1 MTQKNRILHGIPA
14 SPGIVWGRAHVLTG
28 RDSLDS
34 FQTSTRLLY
43 TSQEVAAELERFRL
57 AVDRTE
63 EELTRLKEEV
73 ASEFPD
79 HAHLLEL
86 HLLILRDRMLF
97 EGAQRLIQEQNL
109 SAERSLYLAFQ
120 EIKGLFQRI
129 GDPHIK
135 GRIADVEAV
144 YRRLLGHLTGKGAGK
159 TLAFSEPIIIVAR
172 DLSPAETTQ
181 MSASQVLGFVTELGG
196 KTSHTAIIA
205 HSLEIPA
212 VVGLDNATWE
222 IESGQ
227 QVILDGLTG
236 KVILEP
242 DPLMLRTYQAHQAEF
257 EAFKSEVAQGSALPA
272 ATSDGHPI
280 RVHANIEMPGEVSLV
295 LKYGADGI
303 GLYRT
308 EFLYLRQ
315 RHLPTEEELFENYKR
330 VVEGMAPQLVTI
342 RTLDIGG
349 DKFLSPLEYAPEM
362 NPALGL
368 RAIRFCLKEQ
378 KIFRTQLKAILR
390 ASAYGQVRVMFP
402 LISSLRELKE
412 ARRLLASVQEELTK
426 EGVPFDANLPVG
438 AMIEV
443 PAAVTLASIL
453 AQQADFFSIGT
464 NDLIQ
469 YALAIDRVNKQV
481 SDMYQPLHPA
491 VMRMIRDVVQAG
503 RAARIPV
510 AMCGE
515 MAGEPLYIPVLL
527 GLGVEELSMNPMAIP
542 VVKRVIRMTSLKEAR
557 DLARQA
563 FRKATVEEVNDFV
576 TREMDRRFPEIFRF
590 GHSLANNLGA

>member
-1 MTQKNRILHGIPA
+1 MTEKNRILQGIPA
-14 SPGIVWGRAHVLTG
+14 SPGIVWGRAQVLSS
-28 RDSLDS
+28 RDIS
-34 FQTSTRLLY
+34 QVPVRLLY
-43 TSQEVAAELERFRL
+43 TSQEVTEELERFRN
-57 AVDRTE
+57 AVDTTE
-63 EELTRLKEEV
+63 AELVRLKEEV
-73 ASEFPD
+73 AAEFPD
-79 HAHLLEL
+79 QVHLLEL

-97 EGAQRLIQEQNL
+97 PETQRLVQEQNL
-109 SAERSLYLAFQ
+109 NAERALYLAFQ
-120 EIKGLFQRI
+120 KVKELFQRI

-144 YRRLLGHLTGKGAGK
+144 YRRLLGHLTGKFYSK
-159 TLAFSEPIIIVAR
+159 NFAFSEPVIIVAR

-181 MSASQVLGFVTELGG
+181 MSSSQVLGFITERGG

-212 VVGLDNATWE
+212 VVGLENATGE
-222 IESGQ
+222 IESGALL
-227 QVILDGLTG
+227 ILDGLTG
-236 KVILEP
+236 RVILDP
-242 DPLMLRTYQAHQAEF
+242 DPAVLRTYQAHEEEF
-257 EAFKSEVAQGSALPA
+257 EAFKSEVAEGSSLPA

-280 RVHANIEMPGEVSLV
+280 RVLANIEMPGEVSLA

-330 VVEGMAPQLVTI
+330 VVEGMHPRLVTI

-378 KIFRTQLKAILR
+378 KIFRTQLRAILR
-390 ASAYGQVRVMFP
+390 ASAFGQVRIMFP
-402 LISSLRELKE
+402 LVSSLREIRE
-412 ARRLLASVQEELTK
+412 ARELVVQVQDELMK
-426 EGVPFDANLPVG
+426 EGVPFDRHLLVG

-491 VMRMIRDVVQAG
+491 VMRMIREVVQAG
-503 RAARIPV
+503 KAARISV

-527 GLGVEELSMNPMAIP
+527 GLGVEEFSMSAMAIP
-542 VVKRVIRMTSLKEAR
+542 VVKKVIRMTSLKEAR
-557 DLARQA
+557 EIARQV
-563 FRKATVEEVNDFV
+563 FRKPTVEEVNDLV
-576 TREMDRRFPEIFRF
+576 TKEMDRRFPEIFRF
-590 GHSLANNLGA
+590 GHTMNSRGI